1 MLLTRDL
8 RSQQT
13 ALCLLPVASFKSP
26 LSLYKELVHIWHA
39 GFYTA
44 ARDTHFDF
52 LALVNNRDCVCGS
65 HRTIEN
71 TKAILNLLSP
81 WALDNGANRN
91 AHFPVFP
98 CKRPT
103 CTHWKLLSEGS
114 DSNQLA
120 FECFKGNYSVCCCRF
135 IVSTGEGELRSL
147 LCYHLRKRA
156 DVQRDVP

>member
-98 CKRPT
+98 CKR
-103 CTHWKLLSEGS
+103 S
-114 DSNQLA
+114 
-120 FECFKGNYSVCCCRF
+120 
-135 IVSTGEGELRSL
+135 
-147 LCYHLRKRA
+147 
-156 DVQRDVP
+156 

>member
-8 RSQQT
+8 GSQQK
-13 ALCLLPVASFKSP
+13 AFCLLPVASFKSP

-44 ARDTHFDF
+44 TRDTHFDF

-65 HRTIEN
+65 HRTAED

-81 WALDNGANRN
+81 WALDKGANRN

-98 CKRPT
+98 CKRST
-103 CTHWKLLSEGS
+103 WTHWKLLSEGS

-120 FECFKGNYSVCCCRF
+120 ARSWDPHFWD
-135 IVSTGEGELRSL
+135 TGSSQHTLFHWEP
-147 LCYHLRKRA
+147 LRKTKA
-156 DVQRDVP
+156 TSIITKVWDSPKS